1 MPAVLHLGPDIA
13 AERPHVPAL
22 AVAAEHPV
30 ADLAADSRAER
41 AEGSPAAVAEV
52 AAAVDVGNAC
62 GLIQEKARL
71 LRQAGLFLCA
81 GNALRQ

>member
-1 MPAVLHLGPDIA
+1 
-13 AERPHVPAL
+13 
-22 AVAAEHPV
+22 
-30 ADLAADSRAER
+30 
-41 AEGSPAAVAEV
+41 V
-52 AAAVDVGNAC
+52 AAADVGNAC